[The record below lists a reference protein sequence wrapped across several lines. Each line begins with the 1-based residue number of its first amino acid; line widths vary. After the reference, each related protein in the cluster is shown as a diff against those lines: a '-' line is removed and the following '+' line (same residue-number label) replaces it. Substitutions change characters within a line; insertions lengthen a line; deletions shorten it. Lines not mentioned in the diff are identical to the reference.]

1 MSTSSHK
8 VVFFDVD
15 TQFDFMIPG
24 GKLYA
29 AGAEELIPN
38 LERLMNFAREHHVP
52 VISSADAHV
61 PDDPE
66 FRQFPPHCVKGTPGQ
81 AKLALTLL
89 PGHRTI
95 APEGEPLPPPEE
107 IARHPQWILEK
118 RTLDIFS
125 NPSVAPLVITLAAK
139 RYVVFGV
146 ATDYCVKITALGLLR
161 MGCRVSVVTDAIQA
175 IDPAAAKAALQE
187 MKDAGAEFVNTEMVL
202 SQAISV

>member
-1 MSTSSHK
+1 MSNSFHK

-15 TQFDFMIPG
+15 TQFDFMMPG

-29 AGAEELIPN
+29 AGAEKLIPN
-38 LERLMNFAREHHVP
+38 IGRLMNFAREHRIP

-89 PGHRTI
+89 PGRRTI

-107 IARHPQWILEK
+107 IARHPQWIVEK
-118 RTLDIFS
+118 RALDVFS
-125 NPSVAPLVITLAAK
+125 NPSAAPLVKCLAAR

-146 ATDYCVKITALGLLR
+146 ATDYCVKLAALGLLR
-161 MGCRVSVVTDAIQA
+161 LGCRVSVVTDAIQG
-175 IDPAAAKAALQE
+175 IDPAASKAALQE
-187 MKDAGAEFVNTEMVL
+187 MQDAGAELVETKAVL
-202 SQAISV
+202 AQATSG

>member
-1 MSTSSHK
+1 M
-8 VVFFDVD
+8 VFFDVD

-29 AGAEELIPN
+29 HGAEKLIPN
-38 LERLMNFAREHHVP
+38 LERLMNFAREHHIP

-66 FRQFPPHCVKGTPGQ
+66 FRQFPPHCVKGTSGQ

-95 APEGEPLPPPEE
+95 APEGEPLPSPEE
-107 IARHPQWILEK
+107 IAHHPQWIVEK
-118 RTLDIFS
+118 RTLDVFS
-125 NPSVAPLVITLAAK
+125 NPSAAPLVKSLAAR

-146 ATDYCVKITALGLLR
+146 ATDYCVKLAALGLLR
-161 MGCRVSVVTDAIQA
+161 LGCRVSVVTDAIQG
-175 IDPAAAKAALQE
+175 IDPAASKAALQE
-187 MKDAGAEFVNTEMVL
+187 MKDAGAEFVDTELVL
-202 SQAISV
+202 SQAMPV